1 MQQNMLTGGIR
12 ALEARKVSL
21 EAAINDAV
29 GRQDFGAAQTM
40 HAEVE
45 TIKQQI
51 AAFASSRAPL
61 DANTGSEAG
70 KMYEN

>member
-1 MQQNMLTGGIR
+1 MLTGVVR
-12 ALEARKVSL
+12 ALEARKVNL
-21 EAAINDAV
+21 EATIDDAV
-29 GRQDFGAAQTM
+29 VRRDFGAAQTM

-70 KMYEN
+70 KMYEK